1 MRLAL
6 SLLFLVLIL
15 FPLSSA
21 QLVFSHDATVPQEVV
36 EGVQR
41 ALEKALVERL
51 DEEGELGAVLEKDER
66 GEEYVLSLSYG
77 ERQLTY
83 RLLGDASG
91 YEKRLVTA
99 LNHDGLSLFAS
110 LPDLSLTSFS
120 GRGFGAKVENNPY
133 AEGDRFTVLD
143 ARGRAQGVV
152 VVSEVAEEEG
162 VLLLSQISGK
172 PLFLGMELRE
182 RGNKS
187 VALSLSL
194 NKDKVSSLDLIHTWP
209 LPMHPYAVQFG
220 LGATAT
226 SRIYG
231 SIGLSAKLPLSQ
243 LSSAM
248 SPLVRSLSLDAS
260 ALFSSGYDQSR
271 EELFYQ
277 ATGELGLTYSLSAW
291 SFSLSVGN
299 RVAANNTALLEQG
312 LFLKLTTA
320 YTCTL

>member
-6 SLLFLVLIL
+6 SLMFLVLIL
-15 FPLSSA
+15 SPLSSA

-66 GEEYVLSLSYG
+66 GAYVLSLSYG

-83 RLLGDASG
+83 RLLGEASG

-110 LPDLSLTSFS
+110 LPELSLTSFT
-120 GRGFGAKVENNPY
+120 GRGFGAKVENNSY

-162 VLLLSQISGK
+162 VLLLSQLSGK

-194 NKDKVSSLDLIHTWP
+194 NKDMDPSLDLIHTWP

-243 LSSAM
+243 LSSARN
-248 SPLVRSLSLDAS
+248 PLVRSLSLDAS
-260 ALFSSGYDQSR
+260 ALFSSGYDLSR

-277 ATGELGLTYSLSAW
+277 ATGELGFTYSLSAW

-299 RVAANNTALLEQG
+299 RVAASNAVLLEQG

-320 YTCTL
+320 YTYTL

>member
-6 SLLFLVLIL
+6 SLMFLVLIIS
-15 FPLSSA
+15 PLSSA

-41 ALEKALVERL
+41 ALEEALVERL
-51 DEEGELGAVLEKDER
+51 DKEGELSAVLEKDEM
-66 GEEYVLSLSYG
+66 GEYVLSLSYG

-83 RLLGDASG
+83 RLLGEASG

-110 LPDLSLTSFS
+110 LPDLRLTSFS
-120 GRGFGAKVENNPY
+120 GRGYGAKIENSLY

-143 ARGRAQGVV
+143 AREREQGVV

-162 VLLLSQISGK
+162 VLLLSQLSGK
-172 PLFLGMELRE
+172 PLFLGMGLRE
-182 RGNKS
+182 SGNKS
-187 VALSLSL
+187 MSLSLSL
-194 NKDKVSSLDLIHTWP
+194 NKDMDPSLDLIHTWP

-220 LGATAT
+220 LGATGA

-231 SIGLSAKLPLSQ
+231 SVGLSAKLPLSQ
-243 LSSAM
+243 FSSARN
-248 SPLVRSLSLDAS
+248 PLVRSLSLDAS
-260 ALFSSGYDQSR
+260 ALFSSGYDLSR

-277 ATGELGLTYSLSAW
+277 ASGELGLTYSLTNWAL
-291 SFSLSVGN
+291 SLSVGN
-299 RVAANNTALLEQG
+299 RVAASNAALLEQG

-320 YTCTL
+320 YTYTL

>member
-66 GEEYVLSLSYG
+66 GAYVLSLSYG

-83 RLLGDASG
+83 RLLGEASG

-110 LPDLSLTSFS
+110 LPELSLTSFT
-120 GRGFGAKVENNPY
+120 GRGFGAKVENNSY

-162 VLLLSQISGK
+162 VLLLSQLSGK

-194 NKDKVSSLDLIHTWP
+194 NKDMDPSLDLIHTWP

-243 LSSAM
+243 LSSARN
-248 SPLVRSLSLDAS
+248 PLVRSLSLDAS
-260 ALFSSGYDQSR
+260 ALFSSGYDLSR

-277 ATGELGLTYSLSAW
+277 ATGELGFTYSFSAW

-299 RVAANNTALLEQG
+299 RVAASNAVLLEQG

-320 YTCTL
+320 YTYTL

>member
-6 SLLFLVLIL
+6 SLIFLVLIL
-15 FPLSSA
+15 LPLSSA
-21 QLVFSHDATVPQEVV
+21 QLVFTHDATMPQEVV

-41 ALEKALVERL
+41 ALEEALVDRL
-51 DEEGELGAVLEKDER
+51 DEEGELSAVLEKDEM
-66 GEEYVLSLSYG
+66 GEYALSLSYG

-83 RLLGDASG
+83 RLLGEASG

-110 LPDLSLTSFS
+110 LPDLRLTSFS
-120 GRGFGAKVENNPY
+120 GRGFGAKVENSPY
-133 AEGDRFTVLD
+133 REGDRFTVFD
-143 ARGRAQGVV
+143 AREREQGVV

-162 VLLLSQISGK
+162 LLLLSQLSGK

-187 VALSLSL
+187 VSLSLSL
-194 NKDKVSSLDLIHTWP
+194 NKDMDPSLDLIHTWP

-220 LGATAT
+220 LGATAP

-231 SIGLSAKLPLSQ
+231 IAGLSAKLPISQ
-243 LSSAM
+243 LSSART
-248 SPLVRSLSLDAS
+248 SLVRSLSLDAS
-260 ALFSSGYDQSR
+260 VLFSSGYDTSIQ
-271 EELFYQ
+271 EVFYQ
-277 ATGELGLTYSLSAW
+277 ASGELGVTYALPNWAL
-291 SFSLSVGN
+291 SLSVGN
-299 RVAANNTALLEQG
+299 RVAASNAALLEQG

-320 YTCTL
+320 YTYTL